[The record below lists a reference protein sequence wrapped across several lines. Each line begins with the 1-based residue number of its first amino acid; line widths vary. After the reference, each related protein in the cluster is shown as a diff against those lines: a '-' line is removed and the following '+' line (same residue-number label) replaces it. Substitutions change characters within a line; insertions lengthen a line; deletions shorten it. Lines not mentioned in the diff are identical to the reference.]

1 MAIAD
6 RRTVGKSIIAFRW
19 LPSDSRVI
27 ATFDLCI
34 GEPTLRSEGFWPDS
48 GINKSKAPGRI
59 RTTTNSRPHG
69 PAIPFARS
77 VESPPMREVRTLS
90 PGQWDILVRQRE
102 EIGGW
107 LCRLRVDLDTSEARS
122 PFQKRFDDL
131 AREYH
136 EIELLMAN

>member
-1 MAIAD
+1 
-6 RRTVGKSIIAFRW
+6 
-19 LPSDSRVI
+19 
-27 ATFDLCI
+27 
-34 GEPTLRSEGFWPDS
+34 
-48 GINKSKAPGRI
+48 
-59 RTTTNSRPHG
+59 
-69 PAIPFARS
+69 
-77 VESPPMREVRTLS
+77 MREVRTLS